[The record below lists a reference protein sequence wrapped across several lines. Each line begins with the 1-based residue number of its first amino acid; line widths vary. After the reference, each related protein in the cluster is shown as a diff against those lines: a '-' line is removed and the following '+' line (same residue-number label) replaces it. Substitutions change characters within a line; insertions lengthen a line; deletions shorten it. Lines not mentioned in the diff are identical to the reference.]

1 MLYTVKEVASI
12 LKTNVNFV
20 YELIRRGLLPAMK
33 LGSYKIRK
41 DALDRFLEKYEGY
54 DLTDLKNIIGLKF
67 DVFILLR
74 RKILR
79 GRF

>member
-20 YELIRRGLLPAMK
+20 YELIKRGLLPAMK

-67 DVFILLR
+67 DAI
-74 RKILR
+74 
-79 GRF
+79 

>member
-20 YELIRRGLLPAMK
+20 YELIKRGLLPAMK

-41 DALDRFLEKYEGY
+41 DTLDRFLEKYEGY
-54 DLTDLKNIIGLKF
+54 DLTDLKNIIGLKLEA
-67 DVFILLR
+67 I
-74 RKILR
+74 
-79 GRF
+79 

>member
-20 YELIRRGLLPAMK
+20 YELIKRGLLPAMK

-41 DALDRFLEKYEGY
+41 DTLDRFLEKYEGY
-54 DLTDLKNIIGLKF
+54 DLTDLKNIIGLKL
-67 DVFILLR
+67 DAI
-74 RKILR
+74 
-79 GRF
+79 

>member
-20 YELIRRGLLPAMK
+20 YELIKRGLLPAMK

-41 DALDRFLEKYEGY
+41 DTLDRFLEKYEGY

-67 DVFILLR
+67 DAI
-74 RKILR
+74 
-79 GRF
+79 

>member
-67 DVFILLR
+67 DAI
-74 RKILR
+74 
-79 GRF
+79 